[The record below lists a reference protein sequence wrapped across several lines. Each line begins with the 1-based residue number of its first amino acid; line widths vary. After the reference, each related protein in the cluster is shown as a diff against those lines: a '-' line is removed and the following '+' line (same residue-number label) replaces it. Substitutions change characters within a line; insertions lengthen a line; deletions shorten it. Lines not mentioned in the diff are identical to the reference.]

1 MLDLCFSNRNLDLSP
16 DLMISDDLLMV
27 DYLAEPFKIAS
38 QSFSLTLH
46 VSLCGVCEFI
56 QCV

>member
-1 MLDLCFSNRNLDLSP
+1 
-16 DLMISDDLLMV
+16 MISDDLLMV

-46 VSLCGVCEFI
+46 VSLCGDKSFSKSLNSNQKPTI
-56 QCV
+56 NSI